1 MPFIAIII
9 KLTVNANCRKSFVVV
24 LYVLTTA
31 LAYGQES
38 VAGLRW
44 NPFVNHKKAKPSAL
58 ARTTAH
64 TLTLPFFEDFTGSS
78 IYPDSSKWT
87 DYQVFVNNTMGSNM
101 ISKGVATFDCLNSI
115 GIPYDSFSNT
125 TFRYADSLTSQP
137 IDLGSVT
144 PSDSLYLSFFYQ
156 PQGNGYYPLGQD
168 SLQLYLKTRYGGYV
182 KVWTTSGTSLAP
194 FRQVMLPIT
203 DTLFLHSS
211 FQFRF
216 VNIAALYW
224 SDANWN
230 VDYIRLNTNR
240 SATDTAI
247 DDVGFTS
254 SPGSLLNDY
263 TSMPYRQF
271 YGFQAAE
278 RSAQFVGRARN
289 NSGGNQTINYGIMAR
304 DLNTGST
311 LLPPSGS
318 ASIIAPRTSA
328 DIVFPNY
335 TTAITPP
342 GTNDKVVFENTFYMD
357 EPISGSP
364 TDNDTIVTHQVFDNY
379 LAYDDGSAE
388 KSYYLNLFPTLPG
401 KIAVEY
407 HLNQPDTLR
416 GMAIYF
422 GRQIPFANYKAFSII
437 VYSELAGING
447 AMTDTKLYQQDLYSP
462 GYADTVNHFWIY
474 TFNEPLVLP
483 AGTFYAGTM
492 QPAESGS
499 DSLYIGLDV
508 NRVGG
513 NHAYYNVLSSWNPS
527 LISGALMMRPILG
540 GQVTGTLVNELK
552 SANIGWLVY
561 PNPATDKIQF
571 SNLSDGKPEYFI
583 TDIQGRKI
591 ISGTIN
597 ASKSVDISSLSS
609 GIYFVNIVTDG
620 IIGTPQ
626 KLIKL

>member
-1 MPFIAIII
+1 MN
-9 KLTVNANCRKSFVVV
+9 VNCSKSFVVV
-24 LYVLTTA
+24 VLSIISSF
-31 LAYGQES
+31 LAHGQENI
-38 VAGLRW
+38 AGVRW
-44 NPFVNHKKAKPSAL
+44 NPFVNHKKTTQLPL

-64 TLTLPFFEDFTGSS
+64 TLTLPFFEDFTGAS
-78 IYPDSSKWT
+78 IYPDSARWT
-87 DYQVFVNNTMGSNM
+87 DFQVFVNNAMGSNM

-137 IDLGSVT
+137 IDLSAVV

-168 SLQLYLKTRYGGYV
+168 SLQLYLKTRYGGFV
-182 KVWTTSGTSLAP
+182 KIWTTPGTTLTP
-194 FRQVMLPIT
+194 FRQVMIPIT
-203 DTLFLHSS
+203 DTLFLHGD

-230 VDYIRLNTNR
+230 IDYIRLNTNR

-247 DDVGFTS
+247 DDVGYTS

-271 YGFQAAE
+271 YGYQAAE
-278 RSAQFVGRARN
+278 RSAQFVGKARN
-289 NSGGNQTINYGIMAR
+289 NSAASQTINYGIKAR

-318 ASIIAPRTSA
+318 ASILAPRTSV
-328 DIVFPNY
+328 DVVFPNY

-342 GTNDKVVFENTFYMD
+342 GANDRVVFENTFYMD
-357 EPISGSP
+357 APVAGSP

-422 GRQIPFANYKAFSII
+422 GRQIPFAGYKAFSLI

-474 TFNEPLVLP
+474 TFDEPLVLP

-513 NHAYYNVLSSWNPS
+513 NHAYFNVLSSWSPS

-552 SANIGWLVY
+552 TTNSGWQVY

-571 SNLSDGKPEYFI
+571 SNISDAKPEYFI
-583 TDIQGRKI
+583 SDIQGHKI
-591 ISGTIN
+591 LSGTLN
-597 ASKSVDISSLSS
+597 GSKSVDISSLSS

-620 IIGTPQ
+620 IIGAPH